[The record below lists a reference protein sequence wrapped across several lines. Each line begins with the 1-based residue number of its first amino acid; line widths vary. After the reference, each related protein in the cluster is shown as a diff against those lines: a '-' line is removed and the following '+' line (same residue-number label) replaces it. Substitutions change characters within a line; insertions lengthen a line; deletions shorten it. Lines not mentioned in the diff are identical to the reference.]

1 MKRRDFLRKA
11 TAAAVATS
19 LVPQM
24 LKADDT
30 FLSSSSQRPE
40 EDRVDDFEILSDEVK
55 DGVRYVSAKTS
66 AKVCS
71 ESFDLQ
77 IRIEDQVLLSYVCN
91 RGCPGNSIGIGRL
104 VKNMKVDDVISTLS
118 GTLCGKRG
126 TSCPDQLARILSAL
140 K

>member
-1 MKRRDFLRKA
+1 MKRREFLRKA
-11 TAAAVATS
+11 TVAAVATS
-19 LVPQM
+19 IVPQM
-24 LKADDT
+24 LRADDSFSGT
-30 FLSSSSQRPE
+30 PSEQPQ
-40 EDRVDDFEILSDEVK
+40 EDRVDDFEILSDEVR